1 MAKEKMEYI
10 CQECGYRSLKWV
22 GQCPAC
28 KTWNSLVAE
37 VVERKPRGAVKAGAG
52 LEVMALAD
60 VAAGS
65 GVRRTTGIEEF
76 DRIVGGGIVAGQVLL
91 IGGDPGIGKSTIL
104 LQVAQRLAKEDARV
118 LYVSGEES
126 LAQTKLRAQRLHVDT
141 PHVLA
146 AAATDMRGILEQA
159 AQVRPAVLM
168 IDSIQVMYDEEISS
182 APGSVTQVRECAAKL
197 ARFAKEEHVAV
208 MMVGHVTKT
217 GAIAGPRVVEH
228 LVDTVLYFE
237 GERHNVYRILRAVKN
252 RFGSTDE
259 IGVFEMTGHGLIEV
273 PNPSALFLAQ
283 RQHQRSGSAVGA
295 ALEGTRP
302 LLLEV
307 QALVASTP
315 FGMPAR
321 KSVGMDVNRL
331 AMLLA
336 VIEKRVGIRM
346 STQDVFVNLAGGMK
360 VSEPGL
366 DLACAAAIVSSF
378 YDRAVADDTV
388 LMGEI
393 GLGGE
398 VRAVSQIERR
408 VMEAKRLGFKSCIL
422 PAHNL
427 KTFRE
432 KGKTQVMWQ
441 GVRLIGC
448 EDVQSALQ
456 VALGATGKREGNGE

>member
-1 MAKEKMEYI
+1 MPKAKTQYV
-10 CQECGYRSLKWV
+10 CQECGHSSAKWL

-28 KTWNSLVAE
+28 TTWNSLVAE
-37 VVERKPRGAVKAGAG
+37 AVNERAATTGTMPALIEAIALMDVPADTGA
-52 LEVMALAD
+52 
-60 VAAGS
+60 
-65 GVRRTTGIEEF
+65 RQQTGIEEF
-76 DRIVGGGIVAGQVLL
+76 DRIVGGGMVPGQVMLV
-91 IGGDPGIGKSTIL
+91 GGDPGIGKSTIM
-104 LQVAQRLAKEDARV
+104 LQVAQKLGRADATV

-126 LAQTKLRAQRLHVDT
+126 VTQSKIRAQRLGVDN
-141 PHVLA
+141 PNILIL
-146 AAATDMRGILEQA
+146 AATDIRGILEEA
-159 AQVRPAVLM
+159 ARKKPAVVM

-182 APGSVTQVRECAAKL
+182 APGSVTQVRECAAQL
-197 ARFAKEEHVAV
+197 VRFAKKQQIAV
-208 MMVGHVTKT
+208 VIVGHVTKT

-283 RQHQRSGSAVGA
+283 RQHQRSGSAVGS

-307 QALVASTP
+307 QALVATTP
-315 FGMPAR
+315 FGMPTR
-321 KSVGMDVNRL
+321 KTLGMDGNRL

-336 VIEKRVGIRM
+336 VLEKRVGIRV
-346 STQDVFVNLAGGMK
+346 STQDVFINLAGGVK
-360 VSEPGL
+360 IDDPGL
-366 DLACAAAIVSSF
+366 DLACIAAVASSF
-378 YDRAVADDTV
+378 YDKPVADDTV
-388 LMGEI
+388 VMGEV

-432 KGKTQVMWQ
+432 KGKAHLMWQ
-441 GVRLIGC
+441 GVRLVGC

-456 VALGATGKREGNGE
+456 EAIVKQGA

>member
-1 MAKEKMEYI
+1 MAKQKMQYV
-10 CQECGYRSLKWV
+10 CQECGQTSLRWV

-28 KTWNSLVAE
+28 NTWNSLVAE
-37 VVERKPRGAVKAGAG
+37 AVERKPRAVERVAAA
-52 LEVMALAD
+52 LEVMPI
-60 VAAGS
+60 VEVPEHS
-65 GVRRTTGIEEF
+65 GARRTTGMEEF

-91 IGGDPGIGKSTIL
+91 IGGDPGIGKSTIV
-104 LQVAQRLAKEDARV
+104 LQVAQRLAREDARV

-126 LAQTKLRAQRLHVDT
+126 LAQTKLRAQRLQVNS
-141 PHVLA
+141 PHLLV
-146 AAATDMRGILEQA
+146 AAATEIRSILEHA
-159 AQVRPAVLM
+159 ARERPAVLM

-182 APGSVTQVRECAAKL
+182 APGSVTQVRECAALL
-197 ARFAKEEHVAV
+197 ARFAKQEHIAV
-208 MMVGHVTKT
+208 VMVGHVTKT

-259 IGVFEMTGHGLIEV
+259 IGVFEMTGHGLVEV

-283 RQHQRSGSAVGA
+283 RQHQRSGSAVGC

-315 FGMPAR
+315 FGMPTR
-321 KSVGMDVNRL
+321 KTVGMDVNRL

-366 DLACAAAIVSSF
+366 DLACAAAIASSF
-378 YDRAVADDTV
+378 YDKAVAEETV

-408 VMEAKRLGFKSCIL
+408 VMEARRLGFKQCIL

-432 KGKTQVMWQ
+432 KGRAQVTWQ

-456 VALGATGKREGNGE
+456 EAVGK

>member
-1 MAKEKMEYI
+1 MMAKQKSKYV
-10 CQECGYRSLKWV
+10 CQECGHTSIKWV

-28 KTWNSLVAE
+28 TTWNSFVAE
-37 VVERKPRGAVKAGAG
+37 AVEAKPRGGAAPAEM
-52 LEVMALAD
+52 EVMALAD
-60 VAAGS
+60 VPASTGA
-65 GVRRTTGIEEF
+65 RRTTGIEEF
-76 DRIVGGGIVAGQVLL
+76 DRIVGGGIVAGQVML

-104 LQVAQRLAKEDARV
+104 LQVAQRLAGAEARV

-126 LAQTKLRAQRLHVDT
+126 LAQTKLRAQRLNVDT
-141 PHVLA
+141 PHLLA
-146 AAATDMRGILEQA
+146 AAATDMRGILEHTA
-159 AQVRPAVLM
+159 RVRPAVLM

-182 APGSVTQVRECAAKL
+182 APGSVTQVRECAAAL
-197 ARFAKEEHVAV
+197 ARFAKQEHIAV

-259 IGVFEMTGHGLIEV
+259 IGVFEMTGHGLMEV

-283 RQHQRSGSAVGA
+283 RQHQRSGSAVGS

-307 QALVASTP
+307 QALVAATP

-321 KSVGMDVNRL
+321 KAVGVDANRL

-336 VIEKRVGIRM
+336 VVEKRVGIRV
-346 STQDVFVNLAGGMK
+346 SSQDVFVNLAGGMK
-360 VSEPGL
+360 ISEPGL
-366 DLACAAAIVSSF
+366 DLACLAAIASSF
-378 YDRAVADDTV
+378 YDRPVADDTV
-388 LMGEI
+388 VMGEV

-398 VRAVSQIERR
+398 VRAVGQIERR

-432 KGKTQVMWQ
+432 KGKAQVMWQ

-456 VALGATGKREGNGE
+456 EAIVIEREK

>member
-1 MAKEKMEYI
+1 MSKQKTQYL
-10 CQECGYRSLKWV
+10 CQECGHASSKWL

-28 KTWNSLVAE
+28 STWNSFVAE
-37 VVERKPRGAVKAGAG
+37 AVHESSGRSD
-52 LEVMALAD
+52 ALPTSIEAIALSSIPAD
-60 VAAGS
+60 S
-65 GVRRTTGIEEF
+65 GIRQKTGIEEF
-76 DRIVGGGIVAGQVLL
+76 DRIVGGGIVPGQVTLV
-91 IGGDPGIGKSTIL
+91 GGDPGIGKSTIL
-104 LQVAQRLAKEDARV
+104 LQVAQKLGKEDSAV

-126 LAQTKLRAQRLHVDT
+126 VTQAKIRAQRLNVDN
-141 PHVLA
+141 PHILVLA
-146 AAATDMRGILEQA
+146 ATDIRGILGEA
-159 AQVRPAVLM
+159 ARKKPGVLM
-168 IDSIQVMYDEEISS
+168 IDSIQVMYDEEIPS
-182 APGSVTQVRECAAKL
+182 APGSVTQVRECAAEL
-197 ARFAKEEHVAV
+197 VRYAKKEQVAV
-208 MMVGHVTKT
+208 VIVGHVTKT

-259 IGVFEMTGHGLIEV
+259 IGVFEMTGHGLLEV

-283 RQHQRSGSAVGA
+283 RQMQRSGSAVGS

-307 QALVASTP
+307 QALVATTP

-321 KSVGMDVNRL
+321 KAVGVDQNRL

-336 VIEKRVGIRM
+336 VLEKRVGIRV

-360 VSEPGL
+360 ITEPGL
-366 DLACAAAIVSSF
+366 DLACIAAIASSF
-378 YDRAVADDTV
+378 YDKPVGDDTV
-388 LMGEI
+388 VMGEV

-398 VRAVSQIERR
+398 VRAVSQVERR
-408 VMEAKRLGFKSCIL
+408 VMEAKRLGFKTCIL

-432 KGKTQVMWQ
+432 KGKAQVVWQ
-441 GVRLIGC
+441 GVRLVGC

-456 VALGATGKREGNGE
+456 EAIIL